1 MGNET
6 LLLLT
11 GGLTPVEAADLY
23 HTLFNCEVSIQ
34 YKEDINII
42 LMQFLFVL
50 QCQIFFVPVIAIV
63 VSYSKILMVMSR

>member
-23 HTLFNCEVSIQ
+23 HTLFNCEVRIQ
-34 YKEDINII
+34 YKDKNVI
-42 LMQFLFVL
+42 LMQFLIVL

>member
-6 LLLLT
+6 RLLLT

-34 YKEDINII
+34 YKDKNII